1 MKATKLKIKSTSQHR
16 LLNKSDAEV
25 DANVLLLHDNDN
37 KVMAIGA
44 DGKLYYHD
52 LNKQKLVNEYEIDKE
67 HGLIDIHPECKF
79 ADTDNFNTF
88 KAISQDTIYEIDP
101 RLAKG
106 TELMKRYSTETQFNT
121 MAVDQ
126 KGRFAVGS

>member
-1 MKATKLKIKSTSQHR
+1 LKIDEGNQIKSTSQHR

-52 LNKQKLVNEYEIDKE
+52 LNKQKLVN
-67 HGLIDIHPECKF
+67 
-79 ADTDNFNTF
+79 
-88 KAISQDTIYEIDP
+88 
-101 RLAKG
+101 
-106 TELMKRYSTETQFNT
+106 
-121 MAVDQ
+121 
-126 KGRFAVGS
+126 